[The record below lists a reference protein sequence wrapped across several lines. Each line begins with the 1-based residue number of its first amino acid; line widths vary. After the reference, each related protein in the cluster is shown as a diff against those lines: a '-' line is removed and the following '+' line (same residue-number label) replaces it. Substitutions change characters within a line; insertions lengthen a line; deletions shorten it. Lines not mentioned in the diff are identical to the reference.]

1 MEEWKLAYLAGII
14 DGEGTITIAKS
25 KIRKGRKNHL
35 YSLRM
40 SVGNS
45 DKRLIDWL
53 KENFGGSIHI
63 MREGH
68 GRKFYQ
74 WTLGSK
80 DTYRLLKEI
89 KKYSII
95 KEEQADIGIEF
106 YKKTLRRNSGER
118 VPMWLNKKREE
129 LFQKMKDLHLPMG
142 KGLVQKREK
151 EREEE

>member
-1 MEEWKLAYLAGII
+1 
-14 DGEGTITIAKS
+14 
-25 KIRKGRKNHL
+25 
-35 YSLRM
+35 
-40 SVGNS
+40 
-45 DKRLIDWL
+45 
-53 KENFGGSIHI
+53 

-95 KEEQADIGIEF
+95 KGEQADIGIKF
-106 YKKTLRRNSGER
+106 YQRTLSHKPGRKVS
-118 VPMWLNKKREE
+118 MWLNEKREE
-129 LFQKMKDLHLPMG
+129 LFQEMKDLHLPMG

-151 EREEE
+151 ERTEE